1 MPLSHVSKVFAV
13 RDAKIR
19 KITADPSGGTTTLAA
34 SVDVPG
40 IKTVT
45 IGGDINTAELRG
57 DNTRLDFQ
65 SVLGGISVEFEY
77 AKLQL
82 DALPVLLGGA
92 VVDSGTTPN
101 QLATFG
107 LTSANAAFSYFEFE
121 AQAISAD
128 TIGGDATMRLYKCI
142 LDSFPDGLGMAEEDY
157 MTYTVSAQALPRL
170 SDNKWLDV
178 VLRETAAALT

>member
-13 RDAKIR
+13 KDAKVR
-19 KITADPSGGTTTLAA
+19 KMTADPSGGTTTLAA

-45 IGGDINTAELRG
+45 ISGDLNTAELRG
-57 DNTRLDFQ
+57 DNTRLDYQ
-65 SVLGGISVEFEY
+65 SVLAGISVEFEY
-77 AKLQL
+77 AKLAV
-82 DALPVLLGGA
+82 DILPVVLGGA

-101 QLATFG
+101 QLTTFG
-107 LTSANAAFSYFEFE
+107 LTSLNAGFSFFEFE
-121 AQAISAD
+121 AQAFAAD
-128 TIGGDATMRLYKCI
+128 TIGGDATIKLYKCI

-157 MTYTVSAQALPRL
+157 MTFTMSAQALPRL

-178 VLRETAAALT
+178 VLRETAVALP